1 MRKKLIIG
9 ALVLSLLVS
18 GGSYAIS
25 YTTATSAMD
34 VDVAGTEIVQVEPTP
49 EGDQPDWDSIVP
61 SGGGS
66 DAEILRPN
74 AAGDVTDITSQNPDS
89 GQHWDKVDDA
99 APDNWSTC
107 VYEEAKYYRRDLYN
121 IQDYSNGSGTVDGI
135 IVYFRFAAG
144 DEGGDGGKTKKARAR
159 AVIKTNNTVYTGN
172 EEEVESGGFVTRA
185 YQWTTNPSTE
195 EAWTWDEI
203 DDLQIGV
210 DLKAEKKKG
219 KASCTQ
225 VYAVVYYTEEPETE
239 GEVPMGNL
247 FMVNPHDNYTGDL
260 TVKVYLTNTGDLVKA
275 YKYLNIKLYLEESEE
290 AGETPDYQ
298 LLTLENGVA
307 TFHLKEYEP
316 GIHTLSVAGGGY
328 GLVSGYTSG
337 WQDGWSV
344 APELYCEVY

>member
-9 ALVLSLLVS
+9 ALVLSLLIS

-34 VDVAGTEIVQVEPTP
+34 VDVAGTEIVHVEPAP
-49 EGDQPDWDSIVP
+49 EGDQPDWDYVLP

-66 DAEILRPN
+66 DTEILRPD
-74 AAGDVTDITSQNPDS
+74 AAGDATDIASQNPDS

-99 APDNWSTC
+99 APDDWSTY
-107 VYEEAKYYRRDLYN
+107 VYEEGKRYWRDLYS
-121 IQDYSNGSGTVDGI
+121 IQDHSNGSGTIDGI

-144 DEGGDGGKTKKARAR
+144 DDSDKKHEARAR

-172 EEEVESGGFVTRA
+172 EEEVENGGFVTRA
-185 YQWTTNPSTE
+185 YQWITNPSTE
-195 EAWTWDEI
+195 EAWTWNEI

-210 DLKAEKKKG
+210 DLRAEKNNG

-225 VYAVVYYTEEPETE
+225 VYAVVYYTEAPETE
-239 GEVPMGNL
+239 GEVPTGNL

-316 GIHTLSVAGGGY
+316 GIYTLSFTGGGY
-328 GLVSGYTSG
+328 GLVSGYTSE

-344 APELYCEVY
+344 APELYYEVY